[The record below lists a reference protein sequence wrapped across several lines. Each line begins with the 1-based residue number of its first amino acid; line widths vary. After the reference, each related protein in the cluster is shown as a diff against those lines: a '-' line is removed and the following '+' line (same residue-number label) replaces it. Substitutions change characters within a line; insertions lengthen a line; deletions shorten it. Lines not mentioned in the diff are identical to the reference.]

1 MERRDGIFRPERNA
15 YSAFGRLTELVL
27 AIRSFHICLLRKTF
41 ARPCKPLE
49 QGLHYGGRSR
59 RVGTNVTIGRTGAT
73 ARSGGRNTTSC
84 RKASQ
89 TGRCWVDP
97 CWGTMKR
104 PMYFRGQPIPKWR
117 DLPTPSGRSVQVD
130 RHRFARC
137 AQWAVHRVRGG
148 QKQPYFM
155 LAGDMNVQGQLLFQG

>member
-15 YSAFGRLTELVL
+15 YSASGRLTEPVL

-97 CWGTMKR
+97 CWGTMQR
-104 PMYFRGQPIPKWR
+104 PICISVVNLF
-117 DLPTPSGRSVQVD
+117 PSGETSPHLQGV
-130 RHRFARC
+130 RFKSIAIGSPG
-137 AQWAVHRVRGG
+137 VPNG
-148 QKQPYFM
+148 QFIEYEADKSSPTSW
-155 LAGDMNVQGQLLFQG
+155 LLVM